1 MISQDAQ
8 LKVQIVLA
16 HMVSLK
22 ELVAAG
28 MRSPTLL
35 MKSLEKAPK
44 EQREAVV
51 EVDKQIRKLIT
62 QSEKAFALNMIH
74 NGSNSTVGTGP
85 LSPTSPRTT
94 TTNNSNA
101 IASPMSPP
109 NSSNVVSSGTGSSP
123 NLSVLF
129 RDAVLGTC
137 DLPCPIGHERIPR
150 PGTTGLLQGNDKP
163 LRALLAQNRALCE
176 GLCELFEPKN
186 MEDFSMDERMLDR
199 LSFVHM
205 MWVQQ
210 HPLDYVAAAVDNSRI
225 QGLASNSQYK
235 RSLEGNSSYLL
246 MLNLSLKYPPETWT
260 PLLQLR
266 DGCIDVIRNTRHV
279 LDVEMDAAKVSCQTF
294 SSVQRVCN
302 VLDALVSSLSFLSI
316 HSTPQ
321 QISDVLF
328 ERISN
333 ALMEIQHVAH
343 DHGDVLKSKKVCA
356 ALEDCCS
363 HTIDYLKEC
372 VESLIGLG

>member
-1 MISQDAQ
+1 MISQDVQ

-16 HMVSLK
+16 HMISLK
-22 ELVAAG
+22 ELIAAG

-51 EVDKQIRKLIT
+51 EVDKQIRKLIAL
-62 QSEKAFALNMIH
+62 SERALAT
-74 NGSNSTVGTGP
+74 NGGPTNTASP
-85 LSPTSPRTT
+85 LSPTSPRSAAVAT
-94 TTNNSNA
+94 
-101 IASPMSPP
+101 
-109 NSSNVVSSGTGSSP
+109 SSSSP
-123 NLSVLF
+123 TSPSNQSPSSLLSSQF

-137 DLPCPIGHERIPR
+137 DVPCPIGVERIPR

-163 LRALLAQNRALCE
+163 LRALLAQHRSLCD

-186 MEDFSMDERMLDR
+186 VDDFSMDERMLDR

-210 HPLDYVAAAVDNSRI
+210 HPLDYVAAAVDSSRI

-246 MLNLSLKYPPETWT
+246 LLNLSLKHPPERWT

-279 LDVEMDAAKVSCQTF
+279 LDVALEAAKVSSQTF
-294 SSVQRVCN
+294 PSVQRVCG
-302 VLDALVSSLSFLSI
+302 VLDGLVSSLAFLSI
-316 HSTPQ
+316 HSTPEG
-321 QISDVLF
+321 ISDVLF

-343 DHGDVLKSKKVCA
+343 DHADVGKAKKVCT

-372 VESLIGLG
+372 VENLIGLG